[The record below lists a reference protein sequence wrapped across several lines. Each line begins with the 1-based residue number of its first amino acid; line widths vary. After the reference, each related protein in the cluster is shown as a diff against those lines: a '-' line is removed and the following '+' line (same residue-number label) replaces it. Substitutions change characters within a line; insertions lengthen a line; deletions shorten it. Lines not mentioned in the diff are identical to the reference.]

1 MNSPSFSIITVVYN
15 NAATIADTLA
25 SVKSQE
31 YPHVEHIVIDGNSTD
46 GTSEIIHENR
56 SGLAHYVREADRGM
70 YDAMNKGIQLATGDY
85 VGILNADDV
94 YESNQALNL
103 IADALRENPTDSL
116 FGDVQFVAP
125 NDPNRVVR
133 YYSSKYFR
141 PDRFA
146 MGLMPAHPTFY
157 AKRSVYQ
164 RLGLYRT
171 DFKIAADYELL
182 VRYLLVNGISYQ
194 YLPKPLVRMRTGG
207 ASNASWGTYWTLN
220 TEVVR
225 ACRVNGVRT
234 SLPRILSKYGIKL
247 FEFLPSLNRSQHPSV

>member
-1 MNSPSFSIITVVYN
+1 MNQPSFSIITVVYN
-15 NAATIADTLA
+15 NAETIADTLD
-25 SVKSQE
+25 SVKSQD
-31 YPHVEHIVIDGNSTD
+31 YPNVEHIVIDGNSTD
-46 GTSEIIHENR
+46 GTSEIVQKHR
-56 SGLAHYVREADRGM
+56 SGLSHYVREADRGM
-70 YDAMNKGIQLATGDY
+70 YDAMNKGIQLASGDF

-94 YESNQALNL
+94 YENNQTLQL
-103 IADALRENPTDSL
+103 IGTTLQSNPTDSL

-125 NDPNRVVR
+125 NDPRRIVR

-141 PDRFA
+141 PSRFA

-164 RLGLYRT
+164 KLGLYRT

-247 FEFLPSLNRSQHPSV
+247 LEFLPSLGRSPRTNP